1 MASRPRIR
9 LTEDKRPT
17 PRSRIR
23 LTPATTTLDEAL
35 QDPNLFGAALGD
47 IDSWS
52 MWLAVLRASQGQP
65 LNEHDSKLFASVS
78 GNRTPP
84 DHRVSELWAVAG
96 RRSGKSRVAAA
107 LADHVALLQ
116 KHSLAPG
123 EVGYVL
129 VLSPTQAQAKVVF
142 QYCLGFIEQSPVL
155 CKEIL
160 STTAHEIRLKNGVI
174 IATHP
179 NSFRSIRGRT
189 LLCCIFDESSFWRDE
204 TSALPDVECYRA
216 TLPALVTSHGM
227 LVGISSP
234 YRKMGMLYERHHDY
248 FGTDDPDVLVVQGD
262 SLTFNPT
269 LDERLIA
276 KATADDPESAIA
288 EWGGQFRVDISA
300 FLSDADIDACV
311 DRDRPPE
318 LPPRAGVKYQAFVD
332 PSGGRHDAFTIAIGS
347 RDGDRLRI
355 DCLRGRSPPF
365 DPKQVV
371 GEYAI
376 LLKEYG
382 IREVIGDNYAAAWV
396 EMEFKAAGIRY
407 LRSELPK
414 GRLYIEG
421 LPAFTRRTVSLPDH
435 PRLLRELR
443 LLERR
448 AHAGGKDTV
457 DHGQVGSDDY
467 ANAVFGF
474 INIVQKKKPGLR
486 IGTYDMSSGVQGV
499 ELDPRTMKPI
509 KPEPHTG
516 NALKP
521 GPWSECVPG
530 KGIDTRPF
538 LSGDEQ
544 AAHAFNKQH
553 GITEPKRER
562 LIDEFNRHH
571 SAVSVRGRPR

>member
-1 MASRPRIR
+1 MH
-9 LTEDKRPT
+9 
-17 PRSRIR
+17 
-23 LTPATTTLDEAL
+23 
-35 QDPNLFGAALGD
+35 DPMLFGAALGD

-65 LNEHDSKLFASVS
+65 LNEHDSKLFALVS
-78 GNRTPP
+78 GNRAAPQ
-84 DHRVSELWAVAG
+84 HRVSELWAVAG

-107 LADHVALLQ
+107 VADHVALLQ

-129 VLSPTQAQAKVVF
+129 VPSPTQAQAKVVF

-155 CKEIL
+155 CKEIA
-160 STTAHEIRLKNGVI
+160 STTAHEIRLKNGII

-204 TSALPDVECYRA
+204 TSALPDVECHRA
-216 TLPALVTSHGM
+216 VLPALATCKGQ

-234 YRKMGMLYERHHDY
+234 YRKIGMLYQRHHDY

-269 LDERLIA
+269 LDEKIII
-276 KATADDPESAIA
+276 KATADDPEGSIA
-288 EWGGQFRVDISA
+288 EWQGQFRLDIAA
-300 FLSDADIDACV
+300 FLSDTDIDACV

-318 LPPRAGVKYQAFVD
+318 LPPRAGIKYFGFAD
-332 PSGGRHDAFTIAIGS
+332 PSGGRHDAFTLCIGS
-347 RDGDRLRI
+347 RVGDHTRI
-355 DCLRGRSPPF
+355 DCLRGRHPPF
-365 DPKQVV
+365 DPRHVV
-371 GEYAI
+371 SEYAA

-382 IREVIGDNYAAAWV
+382 IREVVGDNYAAAWV

-414 GRLYIEG
+414 GRLYVEG
-421 LPAFTRRTVSLPDH
+421 LPAFTRRTISLPDH

-474 INIVQKKKPGLR
+474 VNIVQKKRPGLR
-486 IGTYDMSSGVQGV
+486 MFAMNCNAGQPSI
-499 ELDPRTMKPI
+499 ELDPRT
-509 KPEPHTG
+509 
-516 NALKP
+516 
-521 GPWSECVPG
+521 
-530 KGIDTRPF
+530 
-538 LSGDEQ
+538 
-544 AAHAFNKQH
+544 
-553 GITEPKRER
+553 
-562 LIDEFNRHH
+562 
-571 SAVSVRGRPR
+571 GRPLNGQEHARVKWITVPESAIPAVKGHN